1 MKLAAMIAAA
11 AIALTA
17 TTAPAAAAWD
27 LIGTKEV
34 LDRTDRD
41 TVHVAGSTLYDR
53 IRICVYRA
61 PVHFYDVDI
70 NFRNGGHQDVSIR
83 ARINARGCTRV
94 IDLEG
99 GQRDISTISMLYEET
114 SFKKRRA
121 TVKVFAQ

>member
-1 MKLAAMIAAA
+1 MKYTIIAVATAAVIAGSASA
-11 AIALTA
+11 S
-17 TTAPAAAAWD
+17 AAWD
-27 LIGTKEV
+27 VIGVKEV

-41 TVHVAGSTLYDR
+41 TVHVEGRKMYDR
-53 IRICVYRA
+53 VKVCVYRA
-61 PVHFYDVDI
+61 PVHFYDMDI

-99 GQRDISTISMLYEET
+99 GQRDISTINFVYEET